1 MPDDDSENWLDMLGN
16 QYRRKILRLLAFRP
30 MYPQEMARILGI
42 SPHAVHKHLE
52 QLEQSGI
59 VKKEK
64 IPRDTGGRELVVFHL
79 PRKAFFTF
87 DLANPSYCRVK
98 YSKNR
103 WQRDDNE
110 NWKTITINEPETDLQ
125 IEEKSED
132 FIKIKTEMNK
142 LLKCQIKVQ
151 ELDNER
157 LELLHKQEEI
167 TQTIIEKFN
176 DKKLAKII
184 LLLYQGLLGKYQ
196 TTKLWSPK
204 DVIMITGVD
213 YDTAFKLITILEKK
227 LQLAEFVSSDDKEMK
242 NFSRNPQWKLKEIDN
257 ATVNPTHSN

>member
-1 MPDDDSENWLDMLGN
+1 
-16 QYRRKILRLLAFRP
+16 
-30 MYPQEMARILGI
+30 
-42 SPHAVHKHLE
+42 
-52 QLEQSGI
+52 
-59 VKKEK
+59 
-64 IPRDTGGRELVVFHL
+64 
-79 PRKAFFTF
+79 
-87 DLANPSYCRVK
+87 
-98 YSKNR
+98 
-103 WQRDDNE
+103 
-110 NWKTITINEPETDLQ
+110 
-125 IEEKSED
+125 
-132 FIKIKTEMNK
+132 MNK